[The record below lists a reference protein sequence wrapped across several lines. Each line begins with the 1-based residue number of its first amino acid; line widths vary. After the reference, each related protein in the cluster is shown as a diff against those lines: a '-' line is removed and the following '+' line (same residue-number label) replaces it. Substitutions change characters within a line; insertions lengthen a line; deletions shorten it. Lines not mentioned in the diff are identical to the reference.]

1 MIVRAS
7 PNNTKLPSAS
17 VLQGL
22 VNQGYGRNQIAARY
36 GVSLDHM
43 RKTLNSYGIIAPRS
57 RDPDAHR
64 TTPIMTLYVE
74 GKPISLPRVSMI
86 ADLKNPA

>member
-57 RDPDAHR
+57 RNPDAHAL
-64 TTPIMTLYVE
+64 TPIMTLYVD
-74 GKPISLPRVSMI
+74 GKLVNLPRVSMI
-86 ADLKNPA
+86 TNMEKYA